1 MHSLLTGTGISGFL
15 EKYKVV
21 GVYLIS
27 VAYIFLNAYMVYK
40 DFYYSLA
47 IPVLLVLLYFYFTR
61 LDWIIL
67 LIAFTTPIAV
77 NMVQY

>member
-47 IPVLLVLLYFYFTR
+47 IPVLLVLLYFYFTS